1 MRQFRLAFAIV
12 LVFAVWTQFCWLPGR
27 ADPTY
32 LRNRGLVLL
41 GALANLLVAAGWR
54 RWRRK

>member
-12 LVFAVWTQFCWLPGR
+12 LVFALWTQFCWLPGR
-27 ADPTY
+27 TDPRY
-32 LRNRGLVLL
+32 LKNRGIVLV
-41 GALANLLVAAGWR
+41 AVLAMLLVVAGWR